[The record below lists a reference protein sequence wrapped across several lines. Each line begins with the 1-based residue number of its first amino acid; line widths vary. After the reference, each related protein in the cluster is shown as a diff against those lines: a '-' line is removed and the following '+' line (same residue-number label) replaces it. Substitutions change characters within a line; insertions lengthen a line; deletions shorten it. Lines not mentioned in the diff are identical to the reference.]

1 MFYPPAAGAPG
12 VELLGA
18 ELLGPA
24 LPLPG
29 IDPLLQLGPEMPYGM
44 PCWFGDP
51 AADAWAPPEYKASPA
66 SSTAVN
72 ILDFATP
79 QRARRGYPSA
89 AEAAT
94 GRPPGAPRQ
103 AAAEGRAIRARPAAR
118 PERLGHRVS
127 ALP

>member
-79 QRARRGYPSA
+79 QRARRGYPS
-89 AEAAT
+89 
-94 GRPPGAPRQ
+94 GRAPVPRRGAPLC
-103 AAAEGRAIRARPAAR
+103 APGEGPLLR
-118 PERLGHRVS
+118 GG
-127 ALP
+127 